1 MTDKDRTTVSLDPAL
16 LEEIRDSDT
25 AFSPLVERW
34 TTEYLTDGR
43 AMTELTDLDQLYA
56 LLDDLEAEAKADVER
71 RYDRIRDTLPDPD
84 TVAAERAEADD
95 LEADL
100 DRVHDELTT
109 LAFEDMRSV
118 ATRIDQ
124 ERSPRDPENDAI
136 RRHADRLGL
145 EVSRLVD
152 ELEARDQ
159 RLREDLETEDDST
172 DTTPEPNSEVEA
184 DAE

>member
-1 MTDKDRTTVSLDPAL
+1 MTDKARTSVTIDPAL
-16 LEEIRDSDT
+16 LEEIRDTDT

-84 TVAAERAEADD
+84 TVAEEQAVSDD
-95 LEADL
+95 LDADL
-100 DRVHDELTT
+100 DRIHDELTT

-118 ATRIDQ
+118 ATQIDQ

-136 RRHADRLGL
+136 RRHANRLGL

-159 RLREDLETEDDST
+159 RLRDELTADDETA
-172 DTTPEPNSEVEA
+172 DTAPESNSEVKA